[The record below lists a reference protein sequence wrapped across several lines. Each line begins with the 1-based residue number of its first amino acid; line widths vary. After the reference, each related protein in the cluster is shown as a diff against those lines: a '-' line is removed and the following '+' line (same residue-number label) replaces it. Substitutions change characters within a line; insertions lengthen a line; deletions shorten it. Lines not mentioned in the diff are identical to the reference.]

1 MFKKIVGAVLTM
13 SDITARK
20 QAELELSEARQI
32 LSNLLTLREKEILK
46 LMVNVTST
54 KEIAFDL
61 NISHLTVEVY
71 RQNMMT
77 KLDSGNMSMLV
88 SIAVAHKLVPVS

>member
-1 MFKKIVGAVLTM
+1 M

-32 LSNLLTLREKEILK
+32 PSNLLTPREKEILK
-46 LMVNVTST
+46 LMVNGLST

-61 NISHLTVEVY
+61 NISHLTVEAY

-77 KLDSGNMSMLV
+77 KLESGDMSMLG

>member
-1 MFKKIVGAVLTM
+1 MGAVLTM
-13 SDITARK
+13 SDIAARK
-20 QAELELSEARQI
+20 QAELELSKARQI

-46 LMVNVTST
+46 LMVNRSST

-61 NISHLTVEVY
+61 NISHLTVEAY

>member
-1 MFKKIVGAVLTM
+1 M
-13 SDITARK
+13 K
-20 QAELELSEARQI
+20 QVELELPEARQI

-46 LMVNVTST
+46 LMVNGSST

-61 NISHLTVEVY
+61 NISHLAVEAD

-77 KLDSGNMSMLV
+77 KLESGDMSMLV
-88 SIAVAHKLVPVS
+88 SIAVAHKLVPVN

>member
-1 MFKKIVGAVLTM
+1 M

-46 LMVNVTST
+46 LMVNGSST

-61 NISHLTVEVY
+61 NISHTL
-71 RQNMMT
+71 
-77 KLDSGNMSMLV
+77 L
-88 SIAVAHKLVPVS
+88 

>member
-1 MFKKIVGAVLTM
+1 M
-13 SDITARK
+13 SDITNRK
-20 QAELELSEARQI
+20 QAELELSEALQI

-46 LMVNVTST
+46 FMVNWSST

-61 NISHLTVEVY
+61 NISHLAVEAD
-71 RQNMMT
+71 RKNMMT
-77 KLDSGNMSMLV
+77 KLESGDMSMLV